1 MHAMRVVGIDPG
13 IRTIGVGI
21 VEKDA
26 KGTLHARDWLT
37 VQTQGTD
44 ASLRL
49 QEIHEDLSALLE
61 EHRPT
66 LAVVERVFFAVNEKS
81 AIEVAQARGVIL
93 LTLAEHGIPVL
104 EPSPLQ
110 IKAAITGDGKA
121 DKRQMQDMVARTLE
135 MKEIPTP
142 VDAADAL
149 AMAIYGTLVERFEV
163 SVESSKT
170 QA

>member
-1 MHAMRVVGIDPG
+1 MRIIGIDPG
-13 IRTIGVGI
+13 LRTIGVGI
-21 VEKDA
+21 VEKDERGA
-26 KGTLHARDWLT
+26 LKARDWLVIET
-37 VQTQGTD
+37 RGTD
-44 ASLRL
+44 TPLRL
-49 QEIHEDLSALLE
+49 QEIHDDLVPLLE

-93 LTLAEHGIPVL
+93 LALAQHGVQVL

-121 DKRQMQDMVARTLE
+121 DKRQIQEMVARILE
-135 MKEIPTP
+135 MKDIPSP

-149 AMAIYGTLVERFEV
+149 AMALYGSFVQRENSCIVTL
-163 SVESSKT
+163 
-170 QA
+170 